1 MTFPIDLVRTQFP
14 SLLTTDAG
22 QARIYF
28 DNAAGTQVPQQ
39 TIDHVVDYF
48 QRYNSNTGVFNPTSV
63 AVDAMYAE
71 ATQAMA
77 DFLGTPDAGEVL
89 IGASM
94 TTLTYHLSR
103 SLAHQFSPGD
113 EIIITRMEHE
123 GNVSPW
129 LQMAEDNDLTVKW
142 LDFDRDSWVV

>member
-22 QARIYF
+22 QPRIYF

-39 TIDHVVDYF
+39 TIDHIADYF

-71 ATQAMA
+71 VTRAMA
-77 DFLGTPDAGEVL
+77 DFLGTPDPGEVL

-94 TTLTYHLSR
+94 TTLTYPVAWRINVRPAMKLSL
-103 SLAHQFSPGD
+103 LAWSMRAMSHPGCRWRK
-113 EIIITRMEHE
+113 I
-123 GNVSPW
+123 
-129 LQMAEDNDLTVKW
+129 MA
-142 LDFDRDSWVV
+142 